1 MPKKLTISNFT
12 DPMMGLS
19 YESEPFFRKLET
31 HFQRRVTLKFIMSG
45 LVRNVYD
52 FVDPNDL
59 LMGRELALDRY
70 NARLAKIYEDEE
82 YISGMPIKMKGLQLF
97 STEHTSSIPLNL
109 AYKAAQ
115 IVDISKAD
123 LFLYNLRYATIV
135 ECRPTTRFDEILAV
149 VKRTLIDVDAFVTC
163 YNDGRAQA
171 ALDKDFQFRQTLGLR
186 TLPAYLFE
194 YDGRNTL
201 AKGVLNYDDFCQVIE
216 QLTNNEMVEIPPVV
230 SLESVR
236 ELVNL
241 HPLISPI
248 EIKYA
253 LNLASLGEVK
263 ELIKPLLSSGEI
275 SIHDVPNGWFIRRVS
290 ADSLC

>member
-1 MPKKLTISNFT
+1 MSKKLTISNFT

-31 HFQRRVTLKFIMSG
+31 HFCGYIDLKYVMSG

-52 FVDPNDL
+52 FVDAEDL
-59 LMGRELALDRY
+59 KGGQAFALQKY

-82 YISGMPIKMKGLQLF
+82 YISGMPIKMSGFQLF
-97 STEHTSSIPLNL
+97 STEHTSSVPLNL

-115 IVDISKAD
+115 IVDSDRAD

-135 ECRPTTRFDEILAV
+135 ECRPTTRFEEILEV

-163 YNDGRAQA
+163 YNDGSAQA
-171 ALDKDFQFRQTLGLR
+171 ALDKDFHLRQALGLR

-194 YDGRNTL
+194 YDGRSVL
-201 AKGVLNYDDFCQVIE
+201 AKGVLNYDDFHQVIK
-216 QLTNNEMVEIPPVV
+216 QLTNDEVVEVRPKA
-230 SLESVR
+230 SLENVR
-236 ELVNL
+236 ELINA

-248 EIKYA
+248 EIKEA
-253 LNLASLGEVK
+253 FSLRSLEEVNH
-263 ELIKPLLSSGEI
+263 LIEPLLSKGEVYI
-275 SIHDVPNGWFIRRVS
+275 QEVPHGWFIRKV
-290 ADSLC
+290 